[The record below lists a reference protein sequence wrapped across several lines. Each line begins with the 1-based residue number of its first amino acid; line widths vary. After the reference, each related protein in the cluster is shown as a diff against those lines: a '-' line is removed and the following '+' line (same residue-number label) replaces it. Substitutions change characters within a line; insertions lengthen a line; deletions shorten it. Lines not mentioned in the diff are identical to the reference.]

1 MSDERL
7 KTVLALIDDINA
19 QDPNRTSTADGE
31 QGEELL
37 YGQRMSATLADLIP
51 QPSVE
56 LQIAVR
62 GQHIERWKLARSAY
76 PEGKAG
82 YFAWRR
88 EQARRHAA
96 RVGDL
101 MAEAGYDAQTQE
113 RVASL
118 LQKKRLKRDAEAQ
131 ALEDVACLVFLQYY
145 APAFIA
151 KHDDAKVV
159 DILVKTARK
168 MSPEGLAAAGRY
180 PLDERL
186 GRLLVQALGK

>member
-1 MSDERL
+1 MLQSRL
-7 KTVLALIDDINA
+7 ARVLALIDDANA
-19 QDPNRTSTADGE
+19 HDPNKSATPEGE
-31 QGEELL
+31 QPEELL
-37 YGQRMSATLADLIP
+37 YGRRMSTALAGFLP
-51 QPSVE
+51 APSE
-56 LQIAVR
+56 ALQIAVR
-62 GQHIERWKLARSAY
+62 GQHIERWKLPRRDY
-76 PEGKAG
+76 PEGKTG

-96 RVGDL
+96 RVGQL
-101 MAEAGYDAQTQE
+101 MAEAGYDDEEKE

-131 ALEDVACLVFLQYY
+131 ALEDVACLVFLQHY

-168 MSPEGLAAAGRY
+168 MSPDGLAAAGKCR
-180 PLDERL
+180 LDDHL
-186 GRLLVQALGK
+186 ARLLGQALGG